1 MKKKLLLRLLFSFL
15 SLLIFGYSAMA
26 QITVSGTVVSEEDE
40 EPLPGVSVIEKGTDN
55 GTTTDSEGSYQIE
68 VPDEEAVLEFSF
80 VGMQTKEV
88 KVEDQKTI
96 DVALGEDVEEIDEVV
111 VTGYGT
117 QKRSDLTGS
126 VSSVQAEGIE
136 GMAVESVQKA
146 MQGRAAGVEV
156 TAQDGV
162 PGGAVDVLVRGKGSF
177 SSNDP
182 VWIVDGVEIET
193 GGIGYRSP
201 SESVLS
207 SLSFDDIESIDILK
221 DAAAT
226 AIYGAKGARG
236 VVVIETKEGTKDKE
250 TSFDFEISRGYTQ
263 PIRTNPVMDG
273 PQWAQWDYE
282 RMVNRYG
289 EGSED
294 VQERL
299 ETGVDRGWYELN
311 SDGTPDFSTTP
322 NYDWQDEAYR
332 TGNMTKA
339 NLSVRGGN
347 EKTQFYTSLGFN
359 DTEGHVIAYDFDKAN
374 YRLNVN
380 HQATDKLSFEAR
392 VSANWSEQN
401 TTRLEGAWSSPVRA
415 SAGIPPVEPIYDE
428 DGYRGYHGAPRS
440 VYGAYPAHFLNS
452 ADLDHNINKNL
463 KNIVNLSAN
472 YNITDFLTYRA
483 TLGVDYNHSDEEQ
496 WYDPRASDGQS
507 DNGVLRDYEHTAY
520 AIQTT
525 QTLNIDKTFGDK
537 HKLDG
542 VAGFETWE
550 RIFRRT
556 AARGQNFPHHG
567 MNVLVNA
574 GAVEWWEGLHTE
586 RATMGA
592 FSRLNYTYDDK
603 YLLTLTGRYD
613 GSSRFGA
620 ENRWGFFPAAAIG
633 WRMSDEDFMAGLS
646 QVDNLLLKLS
656 YGKAGSDAADTYAA
670 LGLWS
675 GGTQYMGDAGLYP
688 DQLPNKFLTW
698 EESRDLNLSVNFS
711 AFDGRLSMDLEAYK
725 KWSEELL
732 LDRPLPY
739 STGWSEISEN
749 IGRTLT
755 RGVELTLNTVNI
767 ENENFRWTTNF
778 NFAYS
783 RNEIL
788 DLLPGQEML
797 DDRTKV
803 GQAIDDRYIPVWA
816 GVNPADGRPMYH
828 DEDGNITYN
837 PTYDDRQWQGPQ
849 EPLVYGG
856 IGNDFQFGNFTA
868 SIHFQYSAGNKMYNS
883 DARFWFAGT
892 GDRNQFEKV
901 FTDRWQEP
909 GDVTEVPKPIYGNVY
924 PGNVQAPNTYASHMF
939 ERVDYIRLKEL
950 NISYNIPKDLLN
962 SVGLKDL
969 RVFVRG
975 SNLITWDNY
984 SGADPEFTDNDFGKY
999 PIGQSITFGVNTQF

>member
-289 EGSED
+289 EGSD
-294 VQERL
+294 NVQERL

-401 TTRLEGAWSSPVRA
+401 TTRLEGAFSSPVRA
-415 SAGIPPVEPIYDE
+415 SAGI
-428 DGYRGYHGAPRS
+428 
-440 VYGAYPAHFLNS
+440 
-452 ADLDHNINKNL
+452 
-463 KNIVNLSAN
+463 
-472 YNITDFLTYRA
+472 
-483 TLGVDYNHSDEEQ
+483 
-496 WYDPRASDGQS
+496 
-507 DNGVLRDYEHTAY
+507 
-520 AIQTT
+520 
-525 QTLNIDKTFGDK
+525 
-537 HKLDG
+537 
-542 VAGFETWE
+542 
-550 RIFRRT
+550 
-556 AARGQNFPHHG
+556 
-567 MNVLVNA
+567 
-574 GAVEWWEGLHTE
+574 
-586 RATMGA
+586 
-592 FSRLNYTYDDK
+592 
-603 YLLTLTGRYD
+603 
-613 GSSRFGA
+613 
-620 ENRWGFFPAAAIG
+620 
-633 WRMSDEDFMAGLS
+633 
-646 QVDNLLLKLS
+646 
-656 YGKAGSDAADTYAA
+656 
-670 LGLWS
+670 
-675 GGTQYMGDAGLYP
+675 
-688 DQLPNKFLTW
+688 
-698 EESRDLNLSVNFS
+698 
-711 AFDGRLSMDLEAYK
+711 
-725 KWSEELL
+725 
-732 LDRPLPY
+732 
-739 STGWSEISEN
+739 
-749 IGRTLT
+749 
-755 RGVELTLNTVNI
+755 
-767 ENENFRWTTNF
+767 
-778 NFAYS
+778 
-783 RNEIL
+783 
-788 DLLPGQEML
+788 
-797 DDRTKV
+797 
-803 GQAIDDRYIPVWA
+803 
-816 GVNPADGRPMYH
+816 
-828 DEDGNITYN
+828 
-837 PTYDDRQWQGPQ
+837 
-849 EPLVYGG
+849 
-856 IGNDFQFGNFTA
+856 
-868 SIHFQYSAGNKMYNS
+868 
-883 DARFWFAGT
+883 
-892 GDRNQFEKV
+892 
-901 FTDRWQEP
+901 
-909 GDVTEVPKPIYGNVY
+909 
-924 PGNVQAPNTYASHMF
+924 
-939 ERVDYIRLKEL
+939 
-950 NISYNIPKDLLN
+950 
-962 SVGLKDL
+962 
-969 RVFVRG
+969 
-975 SNLITWDNY
+975 
-984 SGADPEFTDNDFGKY
+984 
-999 PIGQSITFGVNTQF
+999 